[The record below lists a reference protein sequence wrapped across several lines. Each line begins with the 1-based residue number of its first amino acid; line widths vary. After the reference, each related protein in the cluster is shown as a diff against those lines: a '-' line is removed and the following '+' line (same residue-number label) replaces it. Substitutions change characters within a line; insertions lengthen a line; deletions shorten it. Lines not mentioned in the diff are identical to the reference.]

1 MTEAGLDEL
10 AVEQLIESDI
20 EAREMLIFRNAVSAL
35 FELILKLLVLIVH
48 RGQFSS
54 SSSM

>member
-35 FELILKLLVLIVH
+35 LKLILIADN
-48 RGQFSS
+48 FSS